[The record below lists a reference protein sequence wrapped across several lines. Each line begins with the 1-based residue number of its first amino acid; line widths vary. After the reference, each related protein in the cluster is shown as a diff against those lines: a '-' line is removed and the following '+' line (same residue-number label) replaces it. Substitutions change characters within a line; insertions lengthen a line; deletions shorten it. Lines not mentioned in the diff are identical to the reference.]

1 LMGDT
6 TYDYKDNWASG
17 TVNHVPGYL
26 IYTTHLGETIADE
39 WYAQVSGADAVSD
52 LYIGRLPA
60 ASLAQAEAMV
70 NKIVAYESAANTK
83 GWEKRLVLAAD
94 NIAEDWEAVF
104 EAMNE
109 EAAALLPAA
118 MAAPER
124 FYLQEYENE
133 SLAVTDLTAELL
145 AALEAGALIVN
156 YAGHGSVNIWA
167 AERIIDNRGG
177 AYRSDVG
184 TLANS
189 GKYPFVVNLSC
200 LTGYFIY
207 PHTGMFAA
215 ASWRSLA
222 EGFLWPAEAGAVAAL
237 MPTGMTD
244 TAGQQLLSNALYEG
258 IFALDQRR
266 LGPAV
271 GHARQQLLANGGAA
285 YEETSNTFLFFGD
298 PATSLKVPL
307 PRRPQA
313 LSAQRQADGTVALT
327 WAAALDCDGSPVAGY
342 NLYRRSAAEPG
353 YTRLNA
359 ALITALTYTDLPA
372 AGLTE
377 GQTYYY
383 ALTSVDAAS
392 DESVKSAPAALTL
405 TSGGGGGGQI
415 VTDGDGGGGG
425 QIVTDGDG
433 GAGGGGG
440 GCFIA
445 AAGLELSPELLAP
458 LAAMALLLCLG
469 WISRR
474 RRRG

>member
-1 LMGDT
+1 LTHAYESWQRPAPQYVLLMGDT

-39 WYAQVSGADAVSD
+39 WYAQVSGNDAVAD

-60 ASLAQAEAMV
+60 ATLAQAEAMV
-70 NKIVAYESAANTK
+70 AKIVAYETASNTK

-94 NIAEDWEAVF
+94 NIAEEWEAVF

-145 AALEAGALIVN
+145 AALEAGALVVN

-167 AERIIDNRGG
+167 AERILDNRGG
-177 AYRSDVG
+177 AYRSDVS
-184 TLANS
+184 TLAN
-189 GKYPFVVNLSC
+189 GGRYPFVVNLSC

-215 ASWRSLA
+215 ESWRSLA

-258 IFALDQRR
+258 IFALDLRR

-298 PATSLKVPL
+298 PATTLKVPL

-313 LSAQRQADGTVALT
+313 LSAQRQADGTVALA
-327 WAAALDCDGSPVAGY
+327 WAAALDCDGSAVAGY

-353 YTRLNA
+353 YAKLNT
-359 ALITALTYTDLPA
+359 ALITALTYTDLQA

-383 ALTSVDAAS
+383 ALTAVDAAS
-392 DESVKSAPAALTL
+392 DESVKSAPA
-405 TSGGGGGGQI
+405 S
-415 VTDGDGGGGG
+415 VTIPTADPAS
-425 QIVTDGDG
+425 G

-440 GCFIA
+440 CFISTS
-445 AAGLELSPELLAP
+445 GWELAPELLMP
-458 LAAMALLLCLG
+458 LAAMALLLCLI
-469 WISRR
+469 WLSRKKR
-474 RRRG
+474 E